1 MKNMLRENDCSP
13 DPALTPVAEAIDFLR
28 LHAKPVS
35 ETESINI
42 SQVLGRVLANNLASS
57 INVPPADNS
66 AMDGFAVRLRD
77 INTESATTLP
87 ISQRICAGE
96 VGHPLIPESA
106 ARIFTGAPIPEH
118 ADVVVMQENC
128 SVEGDQVSI
137 SAKLKLGQNIRRA
150 GEDIQAGS
158 TILKQGTLFRAQEMG
173 LAASVGIAEIRVFKK
188 LKIGIFSTG
197 DELCEPGDQALPG
210 QIYNSNRYTL
220 KGLLQASG
228 CEIVDLGATAD
239 TLSATEKSLNN
250 AATRADLIISTG
262 GVSVGEEDHVRAAL
276 ENLGELKMW
285 RINMKPG
292 KPLAFG
298 QIQSTPFIGLPGNPV
313 SVFVTYLIFALPFIA
328 KMQGRTHYQP
338 MHYQLPADF
347 NWDRPG
353 SRMEFLRAKT
363 NQDDGVATV
372 QIFSHQGSGV
382 LTSTCWAD
390 GLLVI
395 PPETK
400 ITKGDLVDF
409 IPFNEFF

>member
-1 MKNMLRENDCSP
+1 MLRENDCSP
-13 DPALTPVAEAIDFLR
+13 DPALVPVAEAIDFLLLQANPIR
-28 LHAKPVS
+28 
-35 ETESINI
+35 ETENI
-42 SQVLGRVLANNLASS
+42 SISQALGRVLANDLTSS
-57 INVPPADNS
+57 IDVPPADNS
-66 AMDGFAVRLRD
+66 AMDGYAARLSD
-77 INTESATTLP
+77 LSTESATTLP
-87 ISQRICAGE
+87 ISQRICAGA
-96 VGHPLIPESA
+96 VGTPLSPKSV

-118 ADVVVMQENC
+118 ADVVIMQENC
-128 SVEGDQVSI
+128 SAKGDQVTL

-150 GEDIQAGS
+150 GEDIQSGS

-173 LAASVGIAEIRVFKK
+173 LAASVGIAEIPVFNK

-197 DELCEPGDQALPG
+197 DELCEPGEQALPG

-239 TLSATEKSLNN
+239 TLDATEKSLKN
-250 AATRADLIISTG
+250 AATQADLIISTG

-285 RINMKPG
+285 RINMRPG

-298 QIQSTPFIGLPGNPV
+298 HIQSTPFIGLPGNPV

-328 KMQGRTHYQP
+328 KMQGRTRYQP
-338 MHYQLPADF
+338 THYQLPADF
-347 NWDRPG
+347 NWDRPD
-353 SRMEFLRAKT
+353 SRMEFLRARINRET
-363 NQDDGVATV
+363 IPATL

-400 ITKGDLVDF
+400 ITKGDLVQF
-409 IPFNEFF
+409 IPFKEFF